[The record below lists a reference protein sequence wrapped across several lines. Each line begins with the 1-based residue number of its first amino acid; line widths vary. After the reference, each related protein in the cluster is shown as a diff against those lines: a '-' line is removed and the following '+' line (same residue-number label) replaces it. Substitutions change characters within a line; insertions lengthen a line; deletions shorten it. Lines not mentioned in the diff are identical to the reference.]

1 MKILPVATELL
12 YADRRTDMMT
22 LIVDCAIFQ
31 TLLKTVGQ
39 QARQKTPRMNVT
51 VIFNNLR

>member
-1 MKILPVATELL
+1 MKMRPVGAELFH
-12 YADRRTDMMT
+12 ADGRTGMAK

-31 TLLKTVGQ
+31 MLLKTTGQ
-39 QARQKTPRMNVT
+39 YAKQKTHRMNVT